1 MFDWLLKLFRDI
13 SSFISK
19 LFGKAEGKMASA
31 EDLEYLVGK
40 AVLDSKF
47 RGWFLKEPMEA
58 ASSVKIQLTPAQA
71 ASIQNLDENL
81 VEWWAQG
88 LDQIKSDDQSFLW

>member
-1 MFDWLLKLFRDI
+1 MFNWLLKVFKEF

-19 LFGKAEGKMASA
+19 LFRKAEGKMASA

-40 AVLDSKF
+40 AVLDGKF
-47 RGWFLKEPMEA
+47 RSWFLKEPMEA
-58 ASSVKIQLTPAQA
+58 ASSLKIQLTPAQA

-88 LDQIKSDDQSFLW
+88 IEKIKESDQSFLW